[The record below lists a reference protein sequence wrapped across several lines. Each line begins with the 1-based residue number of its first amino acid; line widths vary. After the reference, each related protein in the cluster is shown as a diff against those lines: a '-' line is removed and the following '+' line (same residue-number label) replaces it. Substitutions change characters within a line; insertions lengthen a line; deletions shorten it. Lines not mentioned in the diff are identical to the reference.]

1 MAEAT
6 DLIDVEP
13 NPREGPS
20 QGAVQVTPTS
30 IERLQAREI
39 SAISKL
45 TEPLNESNWTVWKER
60 MKRVLLLCR
69 VDKYATGSIPRPTE
83 VEAGETWDYNDNYA
97 QVIIVSNISSTEMV
111 HVSQCNTAS
120 AMWKSL
126 IAVHEAKG
134 HQTMIAV
141 IQNLLHTI
149 AEENSDINIHLNKL
163 LGYWERIALIDD
175 EDFRISDPMFKVIV
189 SSSLPESWDHFTES
203 YVSGRKGIVEN
214 DPKKNIRSQEF
225 IGILKEEYLRRK
237 VRANNVG
244 STNQVIAPRRFK
256 PSTKRIPSR
265 RSNMF
270 CTYCKRDNHNVQDC
284 RVLKRQMKCEHCKKK
299 GHQKKDCWEIVGKP
313 NKRRAEEDQ
322 GESNKRQCM
331 NEAAMNVEV
340 NAKEIITFGAEEVN
354 AMDVNEGSEDFD
366 VADPNDERVLYYD
379 WLADSAT
386 TAHVTNQR
394 EVFETYHPATEATVA
409 GVGNSKIKIEG
420 RGTIQLE
427 SQCNGQTFILK
438 LEDVLY
444 IPTNRN
450 SFLSLGRWDD
460 AGGSYSSESGTMLL
474 VKEGK
479 VAAKGIKIRN
489 NLYKLNVR
497 VRKKASNNKTPV
509 TCVVAEENPTWE
521 TWHR

>member
-13 NPREGPS
+13 NPGEGPS

-256 PSTKRIPSR
+256 PSTKRIPSG

-322 GESNKRQCM
+322 GESNKRQRT

-340 NAKEIITFGAEEVN
+340 NAEEIITFGAEEVN
-354 AMDVNEGSEDFD
+354 VMDINEGSEDFD
-366 VADPNDERVLYYD
+366 VADPNDKHVLYYD